1 MRSQSTLTFILRSR
15 QDLRREWGLL
25 VFAAFLLHEVVSTS
39 PNWPVCFAYI
49 TLVKVPSVLGEAIFS
64 HTFLKENFAG

>member
-1 MRSQSTLTFILRSR
+1 M
-15 QDLRREWGLL
+15 
-25 VFAAFLLHEVVSTS
+25 FAAFLLHEVVSTS

-64 HTFLKENFAG
+64 HAFLKENFAG